1 MTAID
6 DLTRLH
12 HMQDAAREAIAFM
25 SGKTRDDLAN
35 NRMLVLA
42 VVKDLEIIG
51 EAASRVSIECRARHP
66 NIPWAPVQRWNAHT
80 VSIRCPFC
88 AKNHTHGFGGSYS
101 NNLSQEAISLER
113 QAHAIQKT
121 DQLWDLCVNSG
132 M

>member
-12 HMQDAAREAIAFM
+12 HIQDAAKEIIDFM

-51 EAASRVSIECRARHP
+51 EAAGRISAECRTRHP
-66 NIPWAPVQRWNAHT
+66 DISWAAMVGMRNRLIHAYFSIDVDIVWDT
-80 VSIRCPFC
+80 VT
-88 AKNHTHGFGGSYS
+88 ND
-101 NNLSQEAISLER
+101 LISLIEQLER
-113 QAHAIQKT
+113 IIQE
-121 DQLWDLCVNSG
+121 QS
-132 M
+132 

>member
-12 HMQDAAREAIAFM
+12 HMQDAASEALGFM

-51 EAASRVSIECRARHP
+51 EAAGRISADVGRDIL
-66 NIPWAPVQRWNAHT
+66 
-80 VSIRCPFC
+80 
-88 AKNHTHGFGGSYS
+88 GFLG
-101 NNLSQEAISLER
+101 
-113 QAHAIQKT
+113 
-121 DQLWDLCVNSG
+121 QLWLGCEIG
-132 M
+132 

>member
-51 EAASRVSIECRARHP
+51 EAAGRISTECRTRHY
-66 NIPWAPVQRWNAHT
+66 NIPWIVIVGMRNRLTHAYF
-80 VSIRCPFC
+80 SIDLDIVWDTIANDLTPLIQQLE
-88 AKNHTHGFGGSYS
+88 NVI
-101 NNLSQEAISLER
+101 QEES
-113 QAHAIQKT
+113 
-121 DQLWDLCVNSG
+121 
-132 M
+132 

>member
-12 HMQDAAREAIAFM
+12 HMQDAASEALVFM

-51 EAASRVSIECRARHP
+51 EAAGR
-66 NIPWAPVQRWNAHT
+66 
-80 VSIRCPFC
+80 
-88 AKNHTHGFGGSYS
+88 
-101 NNLSQEAISLER
+101 IS
-113 QAHAIQKT
+113 A
-121 DQLWDLCVNSG
+121 DVG
-132 M
+132 

>member
-12 HMQDAAREAIAFM
+12 HMQDAAREVIAFM

-51 EAASRVSIECRARHP
+51 EAQGEFQP
-66 NIPWAPVQRWNAHT
+66 NVGQDIL
-80 VSIRCPFC
+80 IFL
-88 AKNHTHGFGGSYS
+88 G
-101 NNLSQEAISLER
+101 
-113 QAHAIQKT
+113 
-121 DQLWDLCVNSG
+121 QLWLGCEIV
-132 M
+132 

>member
-25 SGKTRDDLAN
+25 LGKTRDDLAN

-51 EAASRVSIECRARHP
+51 EAASRVSIECRARYA
-66 NIPWAPVQRWNAHT
+66 NIPWAVMVGMRNRLTHAYF
-80 VSIRCPFC
+80 SIVDIVWDTIANDLAPLIEQLE
-88 AKNHTHGFGGSYS
+88 SVI
-101 NNLSQEAISLER
+101 QEES
-113 QAHAIQKT
+113 
-121 DQLWDLCVNSG
+121 
-132 M
+132 